1 MKLPPLQ
8 YPSLLLRSFRFVDIA
23 VCHGQQ
29 MALFVTC
36 HSPTMISKNQTVDIN
51 PVQLLLLTSRAMGA
65 IMAIVLR
72 RELWRIDFSIPFD

>member
-1 MKLPPLQ
+1 MFMKLPPLQ
-8 YPSLLLRSFRFVDIA
+8 YPSLLLRSFRFVDVA

-36 HSPTMISKNQTVDIN
+36 HSPTIIVDIN

>member
-1 MKLPPLQ
+1 MFMKLPPLQ
-8 YPSLLLRSFRFVDIA
+8 YPSRRCCMSRSADGA
-23 VCHGQQ
+23 VCNVSFTNND
-29 MALFVTC
+29 L
-36 HSPTMISKNQTVDIN
+36 KNQTVDIN